1 MLRQDAH
8 ITQKHLESDFVMR
21 HMKNRTLTHIITFL
35 GLYYLSCFCVILWMH
50 IYPQIHREPVDT
62 AFMGLHV
69 PHLVALLFFVHDDRP
84 SYFISFQGT
93 ALVSVL
99 VDFSFVCHFAHITL
113 NCSSFALCFENN
125 LLFGAYSSLIS
136 VNFLVV
142 DFVLMVLTW
151 ISFIRSG
158 SQRSKE
164 CFVRRKIS
172 NLMVEHDYQDI
183 ILVSPKIN

>member
-1 MLRQDAH
+1 MLRKDAH
-8 ITQKHLESDFVMR
+8 ITQKHLENDFVMR
-21 HMKNRTLTHIITFL
+21 HVNNRILSHIITFL
-35 GLYYLSCFCVILWMH
+35 GLYYFSCFFVILCMH

-62 AFMGLHV
+62 AFMSLHL
-69 PHLVALLFFVHDDRP
+69 PHLIALLFFVHDDRP
-84 SYFISFQGT
+84 SYFIGFQGT
-93 ALVSVL
+93 AVVSVL
-99 VDFSFVCHFAHITL
+99 IDFSFVCHFAHITI

-125 LLFGAYSSLIS
+125 LLFGAYSCLIS

-142 DFVLMVLTW
+142 DFLLMALTW

-164 CFVRRKIS
+164 CLVRRKIS
-172 NLMVEHDYQDI
+172 DIMVEYDHQGI